1 MSDLIRFLSLFAA
14 FFAVAGLLIALGVF
28 RGCARSDSES
38 AIAEEIRDIA
48 PVFNM
53 SANQLVR
60 TYLADEEATAAAYNG
75 SVGIV
80 EGPSFLVNESNHLRF
95 YVDKVWAVR
104 CFLSDKQVERVRDLR
119 SSRERFP
126 ASSGNET
133 FEIRG
138 IGSGWP
144 IAFTSLPVFALK
156 GKVEGINNK
165 HLTIDIRGCIVQDS
179 S

>member
-60 TYLADEEATAAAYNG
+60 TYLAAEESAAAAYNG
-75 SVGIV
+75 QVGIIR
-80 EGPSFLVNESNHLRF
+80 GPSPAF
-95 YVDKVWAVR
+95 
-104 CFLSDKQVERVRDLR
+104 QGGVE
-119 SSRERFP
+119 
-126 ASSGNET
+126 
-133 FEIRG
+133 
-138 IGSGWP
+138 
-144 IAFTSLPVFALK
+144 SLPTLW
-156 GKVEGINNK
+156 N
-165 HLTIDIRGCIVQDS
+165 
-179 S
+179 

>member
-1 MSDLIRFLSLFAA
+1 M
-14 FFAVAGLLIALGVF
+14 F

-60 TYLADEEATAAAYNG
+60 TYLADEEAAAAYNG
-75 SVGIV
+75 SVDIV
-80 EGPSFLVNESNHLRF
+80 EGPSFLVDESNHLRF

-138 IGSGWP
+138 ISSGWP
-144 IAFTSLPVFALK
+144 VAFTSLPVFALK
-156 GKVEGINNK
+156 GRVEGVNDR
-165 HLTIDIRGCIVQDS
+165 HLTIDLRGCVVQDS
-179 S
+179 P